1 MKNAQRILG
10 IAFAILAL
18 IVVHNAMAAKPVKS
32 GKSVD
37 SKVAPVN
44 SREIEYSTLVDKIGS
59 TLLIHT
65 TNGTL
70 RRGTLM
76 RYTNVSISLKL
87 GPENGSIELGVPRD
101 TIRKLS
107 IEIAPADPLFPEA
120 KPMTEGKPGAKK
132 N

>member
-59 TLLIHT
+59 TLPIHT

>member
-1 MKNAQRILG
+1 MKSSQRVLQLV
-10 IAFAILAL
+10 FAVLTL
-18 IVVHNAMAAKPVKS
+18 IVVPSVRAAKTVKS
-32 GKSVD
+32 GKPVD
-37 SKVAPVN
+37 SKAAPVN
-44 SREIEYSTLVDKIGS
+44 SRDIEYSTLVDKIGS
-59 TLLIHT
+59 TLVINT
-65 TNGTL
+65 TNGTV

-76 RYTNVSISLKL
+76 RYTNVGISLKL